1 MRGSD
6 KEKRITGVELEDLG
20 VGFTVTH
27 QKSLLAAEAYGS
39 WVEIL
44 QVVVFNVSGFFS
56 WRRLRSLPKLS
67 LMRERKRQNSRPKA
81 TWPWGLRTVCRPLM
95 VSKVPA
101 QGSSRTGTTP
111 SVPGGCMAGSFSM
124 PSWGAPQ
131 PLSSLLG
138 QVRAGERRDGG
149 PVPGSQALLTGAQ
162 LAGAES
168 ARR

>member
-1 MRGSD
+1 M
-6 KEKRITGVELEDLG
+6 ELEDLG

-67 LMRERKRQNSRPKA
+67 LMRERKHQNSRPKA

-111 SVPGGCMAGSFSM
+111 SAQEGAWLGHSLCRPGVPHSHC
-124 PSWGAPQ
+124 
-131 PLSSLLG
+131 PLCWDRSEPGREETEALC
-138 QVRAGERRDGG
+138 
-149 PVPGSQALLTGAQ
+149 PGSQALLTGAQ